1 MKNEFNYPKNPL
13 QVISL
18 FILLCYTVASTFF
31 GFGNFNFSCGER
43 WTIVLFI
50 VLFPIIVFA
59 VFCWLIIQY
68 HDKLYAPF
76 EFRSDEGFYGVIET
90 SSKEQITQKEKE
102 EEQELLDEEKKL
114 DSQNREKIPNKSLK
128 DKHEEVAPTILDM
141 QSLHIKQKTPHS
153 YNEARSWIVSTI
165 NKKLG
170 IELIENITIRM
181 GYGQRLY
188 FDAFFRG
195 EKFIY
200 VLEVKL
206 MREPIESSLLRGRLN
221 GFLLSVDKLKKKNDN
236 VKPILAIVG
245 IQWKE
250 DSLRNY
256 KEQLKQVFP
265 SDFEIEVFDF
275 ETLKEQYKS

>member
-31 GFGNFNFSCGER
+31 GFGKFNFGCSER
-43 WTIVLFI
+43 WAIVLFI
-50 VLFPIIVFA
+50 ILFPIIVFA

-76 EFRSDEGFYGVIET
+76 DFRSDEGFYGIVEPG
-90 SSKEQITQKEKE
+90 SKEQVTQKEKE

-170 IELIENITIRM
+170 IELH
-181 GYGQRLY
+181 
-188 FDAFFRG
+188 
-195 EKFIY
+195 
-200 VLEVKL
+200 
-206 MREPIESSLLRGRLN
+206 
-221 GFLLSVDKLKKKNDN
+221 
-236 VKPILAIVG
+236 
-245 IQWKE
+245 
-250 DSLRNY
+250 
-256 KEQLKQVFP
+256 
-265 SDFEIEVFDF
+265 
-275 ETLKEQYKS
+275 